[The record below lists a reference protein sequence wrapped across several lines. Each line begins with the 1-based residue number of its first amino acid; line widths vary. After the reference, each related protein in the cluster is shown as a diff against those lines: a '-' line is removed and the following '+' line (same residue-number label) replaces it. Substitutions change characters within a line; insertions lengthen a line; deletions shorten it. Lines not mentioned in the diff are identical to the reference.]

1 VQISRGAVAAGTPR
15 VLNLTAPT
23 PFFVA
28 CHARYTLFHYP
39 EIDSIAFSFTVFGWT
54 VDVRWYGLA
63 YLTAFIVGWL
73 GLRARAKRPWS
84 RIGKEQADDVVF
96 YSALGVILGGRLGY
110 MFIYGYDQLL
120 ARPLSVFEIWEGGMS
135 FHGGLVG
142 VLIAM
147 WLYARHIRQPF
158 FVLTDAIAVWVPVG
172 LGLGRVGNFINGE
185 LWGKPTS
192 PDAPW
197 AVLVRGPACQPGTE
211 LQACHASQLYE
222 AFLEGAVLF
231 FVLWWFSRRPR
242 PIMAVSGLF
251 LALYGTFRIL
261 VELVRI
267 PDEGR
272 YLAFGWLTKGMV
284 LSAPMVVA
292 GVALVVLAYRRG
304 RDGDAQPVGG
314 MDRAVEEGGATPRRL
329 D

>member
-1 VQISRGAVAAGTPR
+1 
-15 VLNLTAPT
+15 
-23 PFFVA
+23 
-28 CHARYTLFHYP
+28 
-39 EIDSIAFSFTVFGWT
+39 
-54 VDVRWYGLA
+54 VRWYGLA

-73 GLRARAKRPWS
+73 GLRARAKQPWS

-96 YSALGVILGGRLGY
+96 YAALGVILGGRIGY
-110 MFIYGYDQLL
+110 MLIYGHEQLL
-120 ARPLSVFEIWEGGMS
+120 ARPLSIFEIWEGGMS

-147 WLYARHIRQPF
+147 WFYARHIRQPF

-172 LGLGRVGNFINGE
+172 LGLGRVGNFVNGE

-197 AVLVRGPACQPGTE
+197 AVLVNGPACQPGTG

-231 FVLWWFSRRPR
+231 SVLWWFSRRPR
-242 PIMAVSGLF
+242 PVMAVSGLF
-251 LALYGTFRIL
+251 LALYGSFRVL
-261 VELVRI
+261 VEFVRI

-272 YLAFGWLTKGMV
+272 YLAFGWLTKGMA
-284 LSAPMVVA
+284 LSVPMVLA
-292 GVALVVLAYRRG
+292 GVALVVLAYKRGQGGELRAPEGHANGSGQNRG
-304 RDGDAQPVGG
+304 RAP
-314 MDRAVEEGGATPRRL
+314 DRSS
-329 D
+329 